1 MNMTSINVSL
11 PESLK
16 QFVEE
21 RADSRG
27 CGTADEYLRTL
38 IREEQT
44 RRARESLDAKLL
56 EGLQS
61 PTSEMTDAGWAELRE
76 EVLARSP
83 EPCYIARS
91 ER

>member
-1 MNMTSINVSL
+1 MNMISISVSL

-21 RADSRG
+21 QTQSRG

-38 IREEQT
+38 IREEQL
-44 RRARESLDAKLL
+44 RQARESLDAKLL

-61 PTSEMTDAGWAELRE
+61 PTSEMTDADWAELRE
-76 EVLARSP
+76 EVIARSP
-83 EPCYIARS
+83 ELRDGS
-91 ER
+91 